1 MYHRSPLVI
10 VLLLALLLPL
20 FAACGGSGSV
30 SSGVNQPTG
39 AVNREQEEAPA
50 EESVSGSAGD
60 DATGTS
66 RHGAIDAPVE
76 EEAPVEESMEAP
88 PETSR
93 NPSEEGSVAEDEHFA
108 ASEPAAEIRGPAP
121 TPAPPEQIQP
131 PEQTTQN
138 EQQGTPL
145 RAGEVDDNAD
155 FTAYQA
161 YLSSFY
167 SPPGRIIDVSER
179 YLLTVTNDQQ
189 QPVLD
194 ARVRLFDGEE
204 QVFEGR
210 TYAGGSTVAFP
221 KALGIND
228 SSQTLRVLIEKGNA
242 AVEGTLSR
250 GQEETFSYMLE
261 GAEARPEQPRLDVL
275 FLLDATGSMGD
286 EIAQIQQTIISIA
299 DRIDQFSP
307 RPELRF
313 GLVAYRDHGD
323 DFVTRTY
330 DFTSDVDA
338 FEELLLS
345 VSADGGGDEPEA
357 LNEGLHET
365 MNKVTWSD
373 DAVRLVFLVA
383 DAPPHEPNNYNYV
396 DEVRAAVTQ
405 GIKIYPIAASN
416 TDDHAEYVF
425 RQLAQ
430 QTLATFIFLTY
441 QPGQEAGT
449 PGETTTH
456 NVDPDAF
463 TVERLDDLVVQVIQ
477 RELAR
482 AVGAT

>member
-1 MYHRSPLVI
+1 MYHRSPLVV
-10 VLLLALLLPL
+10 VLLLALLFPL
-20 FAACGGSGSV
+20 FAACGGSGTSHTANPPEQ
-30 SSGVNQPTG
+30 SASASELGG
-39 AVNREQEEAPA
+39 ADAPA
-50 EESVSGSAGD
+50 ASVQDPA
-60 DATGTS
+60 ANETN
-66 RHGAIDAPVE
+66 VE
-76 EEAPVEESMEAP
+76 M
-88 PETSR
+88 
-93 NPSEEGSVAEDEHFA
+93 PSET
-108 ASEPAAEIRGPAP
+108 EPAAMEVPEDTNESTFRNEESSPAEGASAAPEPVAGIRGPAP

-138 EQQGTPL
+138 QQRVAPL
-145 RAGEVDDNAD
+145 KAGEVDDNAD
-155 FTAYQA
+155 FAAYQS

-167 SPPGRIIDVSER
+167 SAPGRIIDVSER

-194 ARVRLFDGEE
+194 ARVQLFDGEQ

-221 KALGIND
+221 QALGIND
-228 SSQTLRVLIEKGNA
+228 NSQTLRVLIDKGDSTM
-242 AVEGTLSR
+242 EGTLSR
-250 GQEETFSYMLE
+250 GQDETFSYVLE
-261 GAEARPEQPRLDVL
+261 GATAFSEQPRLDIL
-275 FLLDATGSMGD
+275 FLLDATGSMAD

-323 DFVTRTY
+323 EFVTSTY
-330 DFTSDVDA
+330 DFTPDVEA
-338 FEELLLS
+338 FQQLLMS
-345 VSADGGGDEPEA
+345 VSADGGGDTPEA
-357 LNEGLHET
+357 LNEGLHAA
-365 MNKVTWSD
+365 MSDVNWSD

-383 DAPPHEPNNYNYV
+383 DAPPHERGNYNYT
-396 DEVRAAVTQ
+396 DEARSAVSQ

-416 TDDHAEYVF
+416 TDDQAEYVF

-449 PGETTTH
+449 PGDTTTH

-463 TVERLDDLVVQVIQ
+463 TVDRLDDLVVQVVQ

-482 AVGAT
+482 AVGAR

>member
-20 FAACGGSGSV
+20 FAACGGSGSI
-30 SSGVNQPTG
+30 SDGNNQATG
-39 AVNREQEEAPA
+39 AVSPGQEEAPQ
-50 EESVSGSAGD
+50 ELTSGSAGD
-60 DATGTS
+60 DTS
-66 RHGAIDAPVE
+66 MEMPREEEEAEGAMDEPPETNRSTLRDDEISAVE
-76 EEAPVEESMEAP
+76 EEE
-88 PETSR
+88 
-93 NPSEEGSVAEDEHFA
+93 FA
-108 ASEPAAEIRGPAP
+108 APDPAAEIRGPAP

-138 EQQGTPL
+138 QQQGTPL
-145 RAGEVDDNAD
+145 KAGEVDDNAD
-155 FTAYQA
+155 FASYQT

-167 SPPGRIIDVSER
+167 SPPGRIVDVSER

-194 ARVRLFDGEE
+194 ARVRLFDGEK

-228 SSQTLRVLIEKGNA
+228 NSQTLRVLIDKGNA
-242 AVEGTLSR
+242 VVEGTLNR
-250 GQEETFSYMLE
+250 GQNEAFSYVLE
-261 GAEARPEQPRLDVL
+261 GAEALPEQPRLDVL

-307 RPELRF
+307 RPALRF

-323 DFVTRTY
+323 EFVTRTY
-330 DFTSDVDA
+330 DFTPDVA
-338 FEELLLS
+338 TFEELLLS
-345 VSADGGGDEPEA
+345 VYADGGGDEPEA
-357 LNEGLHET
+357 LNEGLHEA
-365 MNKVTWSD
+365 MNAVTWSD
-373 DAVRLVFLVA
+373 DAVRLVFLIA

-396 DEVRAAVTQ
+396 DEIRSAVTQ

-441 QPGQEAGT
+441 QPGQEAGA